1 MWFGGNILSS
11 DIPRPSCPGVM
22 AFFWSILRW
31 ALILFIGFLAFVMTV
46 LRVVRR
52 LYPMPIPAFFTQL
65 IDNPIRRRFVQRPEV
80 VADRVGLRP
89 GMVVVEIGP
98 GKGSYTLAMAERVAP
113 GGRVYAIDIQETVV
127 ERLRGSAEREGVAN
141 LLPRVDD
148 AYDLSFE
155 DGSVDRVVAIACLPE
170 IPEPVRALREFHR
183 ILKPDGLVCL
193 SELLPDPD
201 YPWRGTEKRWAEEA
215 GFELHEEFGNWFVYQ
230 LNFKKKQPLDSQ
242 ASH

>member
-1 MWFGGNILSS
+1 MLEG
-11 DIPRPSCPGVM
+11 M
-22 AFFWSILRW
+22 TFFWSVLRW
-31 ALILFIGFLAFVMTV
+31 ASILFIGFLVFVMTV
-46 LRVVRR
+46 LRVVKR
-52 LYPMPIPAFFTQL
+52 LYPVPAPEFFTRV

-98 GKGSYTLAMAERVAP
+98 GKGSYTVAMAERVAP
-113 GGRVYAIDIQETVV
+113 GGRVYAIDIQEEVV
-127 ERLRGSAEREGVAN
+127 ERLMRRAERDGITN
-141 LLPRVDD
+141 LYPSVDD

-183 ILKPDGLVCL
+183 ILKPEGLVCL

-201 YPWRGTEKRWAEEA
+201 YPRRGTEKRWADEA
-215 GFELHEEFGNWFVYQ
+215 GFELSEEFGNWFVYQ
-230 LNFKKKQPLDSQ
+230 LNFRKKRPDRPLTGGKPAPANSLPFPE
-242 ASH
+242 S